1 MKGFVSFVSSGPGD
15 PGLITVKAA
24 DRLRQ
29 ADVILYDHLSRVPA
43 RTYARADALLL
54 YVGKRAGQPSVPQAE
69 INRLLV
75 EHAKMDGRVVRLKSG
90 DAGIFGRL
98 EEEIAAIQTAGIG
111 FEIIPG
117 VSAASAAAAAAGMP
131 MTRRMTARRV
141 QFFTGHD
148 ASGDFPDDMNIAAL
162 ADPSAISV
170 VYMARAT
177 FPKLAARLIA
187 AGLPADTPALLAE
200 GVSTANERI
209 SFLTL
214 EKLARHLDTPSPVS
228 HLPAIIFYGALA
240 TPLPAGD

>member
-1 MKGFVSFVSSGPGD
+1 MTGFISFVSSGPGD
-15 PGLITVKAA
+15 PELMTIKAV

-29 ADVILYDHLSRVPA
+29 ADVILHDHLSSEPA
-43 RTYARADALLL
+43 LAYARPDARLIS
-54 YVGKRAGQPSVPQAE
+54 VGKRAGRPSARQDD

-75 EHAKMDGRVVRLKSG
+75 EHAGTGARIVRLKSG

-98 EEEIAAIQTAGIG
+98 EEEITALNAAGIG

-148 ASGDFPDDMNIAAL
+148 AAGGFPGDMNIAAL
-162 ADPSAISV
+162 ADPSATSV

-177 FPKLAARLIA
+177 FPALAGKLIA
-187 AGLPADTPALLAE
+187 AGLSAETPALMAE
-200 GVSTANERI
+200 GVSTPDERI
-209 SFLTL
+209 RAFTL
-214 EKLARHLDTPSPVS
+214 ATLARHLETSAPGNPLPV
-228 HLPAIIFYGALA
+228 LIFYGPLA
-240 TPLPAGD
+240 TATLPGD